1 MAWNP
6 KALIDQVKS
15 KKDDQNADK
24 AKPAAAAASASA
36 SAGASVPAGASAPGS
51 APGSDMESPGEGF
64 GSRVPPPPG
73 GGSTWDPTKQ
83 PRRPSIAVFRPEALD
98 DVIAGFKAK
107 KQQRRVHFDVTP
119 GELGMNPPSIAWFV
133 CLTFTMFS
141 LTLAVLFIAYY
152 VNRPGANPPGVT
164 NATKAPPPAT
174 NKSETVAAAARQQA
188 PVVDAG
194 LTDGEFLS
202 EGNTVAIDVL
212 YKLH

>member
-6 KALIDQVKS
+6 KALIEQVKG
-15 KKDDQNADK
+15 KKDDPNADK
-24 AKPAAAAASASA
+24 AKPAAAAAASSAP
-36 SAGASVPAGASAPGS
+36 AGASVPAS

-83 PRRPSIAVFRPEALD
+83 PRRPSIAVFRPEAFD

-152 VNRPGANPPGVT
+152 VNRPGANTPGVT

-174 NKSETVAAAARQQA
+174 LTANKSETVAAAARRQQA
-188 PVVDAG
+188 PAVDAG
-194 LTDGEFLS
+194 LTDGEYLS

>member
-6 KALIDQVKS
+6 KGLIDAVKG

-24 AKPAAAAASASA
+24 PKPAAGAAQ
-36 SAGASVPAGASAPGS
+36 GS
-51 APGSDMESPGEGF
+51 APPSDVESPGEGF

-83 PRRPSIAVFRPEALD
+83 PRRPSIAVFRPEGFE
-98 DVIAGFKAK
+98 DVMAGFKAK

-152 VNRPGANPPGVT
+152 VNRPGAYIPPSVT
-164 NATKAPPPAT
+164 NTAKASPAPT
-174 NKSETVAAAARQQA
+174 TANKSESVAAAVRRQQA
-188 PVVDAG
+188 PAVDAG
-194 LTDGEFLS
+194 LTEGEFLS
-202 EGNTVAIDVL
+202 EGSTVAIDGL

>member
-6 KALIDQVKS
+6 KALIDPVKP

-24 AKPAAAAASASA
+24 PKPAASSSGAPPSAAQATPE
-36 SAGASVPAGASAPGS
+36 VV
-51 APGSDMESPGEGF
+51 ESPEGF

-83 PRRPSIAVFRPEALD
+83 PRRPSIAVFKPEAFEDAL
-98 DVIAGFKAK
+98 AGFKPK

-152 VNRPGANPPGVT
+152 VNRPGSYVPPVT
-164 NATKAPPPAT
+164 NVTKKPTIPT
-174 NKSETVAAAARQQA
+174 KNETIKHQARYE
-188 PVVDAG
+188 AG
-194 LTDGEFLS
+194 LPDDYSTDDS
-202 EGNTVAIDVL
+202 VDIDVL
-212 YKLH
+212 YKLK